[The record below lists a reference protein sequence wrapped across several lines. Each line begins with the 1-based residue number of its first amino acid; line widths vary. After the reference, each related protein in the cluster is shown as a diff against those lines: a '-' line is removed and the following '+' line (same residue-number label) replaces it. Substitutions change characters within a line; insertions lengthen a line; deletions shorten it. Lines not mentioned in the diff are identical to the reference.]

1 LPEISDAHGTELTL
15 PGLIRTEASRAAQ
28 ILRNFGFASDEL
40 HETVKTEITQR
51 FAARD
56 K

>member
-1 LPEISDAHGTELTL
+1 VV
-15 PGLIRTEASRAAQ
+15 GL
-28 ILRNFGFASDEL
+28 GFTSDEL
-40 HETVKTEITQR
+40 HETVKTEITER